1 MTPAQAKGGAMSG
14 RGWQAMVALLGVVA
28 LVLSGCASQSGSAQA
43 GVSSESYGGSGGAAM
58 GMGPDGRPGRGPGMG
73 RGPNP
78 REFVPTVELKDIHF
92 EFDRAEIG
100 SEAATVLDANA
111 QWLKANPSHLVLVEG
126 HADERGTSEYNLA
139 LGDRRAKASMN
150 YLIAHGVRANRIS
163 IISYGEEQP
172 LCREHT
178 EECWTQ
184 NRRAHFGI
192 KAR

>member
-1 MTPAQAKGGAMSG
+1 MIG
-14 RGWQAMVALLGVVA
+14 RGWQATVTLLAAVALI
-28 LVLSGCASQSGSAQA
+28 LSGCASQSGSAQA
-43 GVSSESYGGSGGAAM
+43 GVSSESAYGGSGGAAM
-58 GMGPDGRPGRGPGMG
+58 GMGPDSRSGRGGPGMG
-73 RGPNP
+73 RGPSP
-78 REFVPTVELKDIHF
+78 REFVAAVELKDIHF
-92 EFDRAEIG
+92 AFDRAEIG
-100 SEAATVLDANA
+100 SEAATVLDTNA
-111 QWLKANPSHLVLVEG
+111 QWLKANPNHLVLIEG

-172 LCREHT
+172 MCREHT

>member
-1 MTPAQAKGGAMSG
+1 MSG

-58 GMGPDGRPGRGPGMG
+58 GMGPDGRPGRGGPGMG
-73 RGPNP
+73 RGPSP